1 VSAAPLTPGPVPT
14 GPALRRTLGLWQVS
28 LSGIGVILGAGVYA
42 LIGPAA
48 ARAGSALCLASTRP
62 VLTVGPTSVR

>member
-1 VSAAPLTPGPVPT
+1 VT
-14 GPALRRTLGLWQVS
+14 GSLRRTLSLWQVS

-48 ARAGSALCLASTRP
+48 GHAGKATWAVRASTTPAAAGFGRLP
-62 VLTVGPTSVR
+62 